1 MASTLSQGA
10 VRLNHLHGSSHCFPG
25 VPREYCLRCA
35 VCLFWGPHLRL
46 RPSWQMST
54 VQDPRKMWLATG
66 SLLPQSGRLSHVI
79 SLRLSSGHSG
89 LVLILSTDYAACP
102 PCPSPARWWQT
113 QASELPLQLAV
124 AVSVYSVGFW
134 FFFLPLMLPSE
145 IPKLPTHPPVRRFPT
160 IWKVLLHDSLPRMGL
175 CH

>member
-1 MASTLSQGA
+1 
-10 VRLNHLHGSSHCFPG
+10 
-25 VPREYCLRCA
+25 
-35 VCLFWGPHLRL
+35 
-46 RPSWQMST
+46 
-54 VQDPRKMWLATG
+54 MWLATG
-66 SLLPQSGRLSHVI
+66 SLLPQFGRLSHVI

-124 AVSVYSVGFW
+124 AVSMYSVGFC

-145 IPKLPTHPPVRRFPT
+145 ISKLPTHPPVRGFPT
-160 IWKVLLHDSLPRMGL
+160 VWKVLLHDPLPGWVSVPNSFVSLFVFYILSYLLSKRMCCLSGCPVSSANL
-175 CH
+175 QKLFCGSCSAFK